1 MFTTQELLSRDK
13 NFKLTV
19 GVMEDGFM
27 DSPRGY
33 DDMVEFTT
41 REHRY
46 YDLPKEF
53 NFDWDAYDE
62 WDMEEIEEMDKN
74 YHIFFL
80 DCYQHSN
87 MVWSL
92 AGEGTQCQFD
102 TSRRA
107 WLMRVRKDKVGDR
120 NDALNLVKD
129 AIDLYNK
136 RLNGE
141 IYEWRIDRLV
151 KWTSQDWREKEEREY
166 YDGCSWYYDEDEAL
180 QEWLNW
186 RTELFKS
193 IDGDW
198 EK

>member
-1 MFTTQELLSRDK
+1 MFVTQELLSRDK

-19 GVMEDGFM
+19 GVMDDGFM

-33 DDMVEFTT
+33 DDIVEFTT

-92 AGEGTQCQFD
+92 AWEGMQCQFD
-102 TSRRA
+102 TAKRA
-107 WLMRVRKDKVGDR
+107 WLMRVSKEKAEDRKD
-120 NDALNLVKD
+120 ALVFVKD
-129 AIDLYNK
+129 AIELYNK
-136 RLNGE
+136 WLNWE

-151 KWTSQDWREKEEREY
+151 KWKSEDGREKQEWEY
-166 YDGCSWYYDEDEAL
+166 FDGCSWYYDEDEAL
-180 QEWLNW
+180 QDWLSW
-186 RTELFKS
+186 RGELFKS
-193 IDGDW
+193 IGDDW
-198 EK
+198 EN

>member
-1 MFTTQELLSRDK
+1 MFTTKVLVSTDK
-13 NFKLTV
+13 KIRLIV
-19 GVMEDGFM
+19 GLMEDGFIEN
-27 DSPRGY
+27 PREY

-41 REHRY
+41 REHRHY
-46 YDLPKEF
+46 NLPKEF

-80 DCYQHSN
+80 DCYEHSG
-87 MVWSL
+87 MKWSL
-92 AGEGTQCQFD
+92 AWEWMQCRFD
-102 TSRRA
+102 TAKRVG
-107 WLMRVRKDKVGDR
+107 LMRVRKDKVGDR

-141 IYEWRIDRLV
+141 IYEWRLERLV
-151 KWTSQDWREKEEREY
+151 TRKSEDGREKTEWEFL
-166 YDGCSWYYDEDEAL
+166 DGCSWFYDEDEAL
-180 QEWLNW
+180 
-186 RTELFKS
+186 S
-193 IDGDW
+193 DGKAIWENVEFLDEDW